1 MIDIH
6 CHILPGLDDCAA
18 DTDEALLMARLA
30 YRSGTTTLLA
40 TPHVNA
46 SHPIPPSVI
55 HSSTAQLRS
64 RLDAIGLALTLLPGA
79 EVLCTRHLAHLLDDG
94 CFVTLAGSRYLL
106 VEFPFHEEAAY
117 MHDMLRTV
125 TQHGLVPV
133 IAHPERYRAV
143 QHFPQLA
150 AQWFDRGYALQLN
163 AQSLTGEH
171 GREAHRAAMYLV
183 HNGLAHAVAADGHS
197 IEGRLPQLHRAQRV
211 LEERFGPACA
221 QALLCD
227 GPERIVRDAPL
238 F

>member
-6 CHILPGLDDCAA
+6 CHILPGLDDGAA

-143 QHFPQLA
+143 QEDAGLA
-150 AQWFDRGYALQLN
+150 RRLAKMGCKLQ
-163 AQSLTGEH
+163 ASADFIAG
-171 GREAHRAAMYLV
+171 GRLGKEKKPAKRLFEENLYSYIASDAHRAEHY
-183 HNGLAHAVAADGHS
+183 
-197 IEGRLPQLHRAQRV
+197 RLL
-211 LEERFGPACA
+211 A
-221 QALLCD
+221 QAKRQYRTRGKHAAL
-227 GPERIVRDAPL
+227 
-238 F
+238 

>member
-6 CHILPGLDDCAA
+6 CHILPGLDDGAA

-30 YRSGTTTLLA
+30 CQGGTTTLLA

-46 SHPIPPSVI
+46 SCPIAPSRI
-55 HSSTAQLRS
+55 LDSTARLR
-64 RLDAIGLALTLLPGA
+64 RQIDDIGLALTLLPGA

-106 VEFPFHEEAAY
+106 VEFPFHEEAAH
-117 MHDMLRTV
+117 MHDLLRTV
-125 TQHGLVPV
+125 TRHGLVPV

-143 QHFPQLA
+143 QHFPQLTE
-150 AQWFDRGYALQLN
+150 QWLDRGYALQLN

-171 GREAHRAAMYLV
+171 GREAYRTAMYLV
-183 HNGLAHAVAADGHS
+183 CNGIAHVVAADGHG

-211 LEERFGPACA
+211 LEERFGSACA